1 MIPAMVRHSRAAGAG
16 CLLRALRA
24 YALFILGSVGLAE
37 AVGYWVASRH
47 VARANEGW
55 ARETE
60 PMESFAA
67 RFPVAPNSPAA
78 NTLDEMTRPL
88 GIRMIFRRGDRA
100 EEGPNAEAL
109 KALGTAISRIE
120 RPKPGTSPGI
130 PPEAEAFLSRE
141 RGRLDAIILHILEG
155 GSLVWEQDVSKG
167 TGAPVPG
174 LLGHRQLTSML
185 LGRAWLS
192 ARDGRVADAERA
204 LEASWRVNASYLERP
219 DVLSQL
225 IAVAV
230 AQMQQGVLRA
240 TPSVAPVWLERMKER
255 PFSGRFPVALQLEA
269 SNWTRYTRG
278 YWGVFDVTYME
289 DGSVPP
295 AGWGSVP
302 RFLMTPYMR
311 LSVAGISEALLRATH
326 ELAPQRRCDIDMKRY
341 SKKFEDSIPRWN
353 IIGRIATPSVVKI
366 WTVLRETDLDR
377 ELTERVLLA
386 RAERGASGS
395 WPASGGPSAVCEGLA
410 WEYGLVGGGSLDIR
424 PTSEPFRLDDPKW
437 DWAVRLK
444 P

>member
-1 MIPAMVRHSRAAGAG
+1 VVRHTRAAGAG

-37 AVGYWVASRH
+37 ALGYWVAFRH
-47 VARANEGW
+47 VTRANEGW

-60 PMESFAA
+60 PMETFAA
-67 RFPVAPNSPAA
+67 RFPAEPANPAA
-78 NTLDEMTRPL
+78 NRLDEMTRPL

-100 EEGPNAEAL
+100 DEGANGEVL
-109 KALGTAISRIE
+109 KALGAAISRIE
-120 RPKPGTSPGI
+120 RPEPGTSPGI
-130 PPEAEAFLSRE
+130 PAGAEAFLSRE
-141 RGRLDAIILHILEG
+141 RGRLDAIIFHILEG
-155 GSLVWEQDVSKG
+155 GPLVWEQDVSKG
-167 TGAPVPG
+167 TGAPIPG
-174 LLGHRQLTSML
+174 LLGHRQLSNML

-192 ARDGRVADAERA
+192 ARAGDVADADRT
-204 LEASWRVNASYLERP
+204 LEASWRLNASYRERP

-230 AQMQQGVLRA
+230 AQMQHGVLRA
-240 TPSVAPVWLERMKER
+240 RRSVAPVWLERMKER
-255 PFSGRFPVALQLEA
+255 PFSRRFPVALQLEA
-269 SNWTRYTRG
+269 ANWMRYARG
-278 YWGVFDVTYME
+278 YWGVFDVSYME

-311 LSVAGISEALLRATH
+311 LSVAGMSEALLRATH
-326 ELAPQRRCDIDMKRY
+326 DLAPQRRCDIDMKRY
-341 SKKFEDSIPRWN
+341 SKEFKDSFPRWN
-353 IIGRIATPSVVKI
+353 VIGRIATPSVVRI

-386 RAERGASGS
+386 RVERVASGR

-410 WEYGLVGGGSLDIR
+410 WDYGLARGGSLDIR

-437 DWAVRLK
+437 DWSVRLK